1 MKKTDKKPTFIVN
14 MVDVK
19 NEADVIARV
28 AYAKVKAGCP
38 ITEEEFH
45 AVIDVACDDYIDELF
60 GIFNCLVKTTDGIVE
75 RLTATKVENKPKIG
89 YWKNLWNAIRGK
101 R

>member
-1 MKKTDKKPTFIVN
+1 MKKTEKKPTFIVN
-14 MVDVK
+14 MIDV
-19 NEADVIARV
+19 NSPSDVVSRI
-28 AYAKVKAGCP
+28 AYAKVRAGLP
-38 ITEEEFH
+38 ITEEEFYTT
-45 AVIDVACDDYIDELF
+45 IDTACDDYVDDLF

-75 RLTATKVENKPKIG
+75 RLTATKVEDKPKIG

>member
-1 MKKTDKKPTFIVN
+1 MKKTEKKPTLIVN
-14 MVDVK
+14 MVDVN

-28 AYAKVKAGCP
+28 TYAKVKAGYP
-38 ITEEEFH
+38 ITEEEF
-45 AVIDVACDDYIDELF
+45 ANAIDVACDDYIEELF
-60 GIFNCLVKTTDGIVE
+60 GIFNCLVKTADGVVE
-75 RLTATKVENKPKIG
+75 RLTATKVEDKPKIG